1 LSTHDRVA
9 RVAEGK
15 AAVMAGKA
23 MLMMVVSN
31 RTMNTPSEV
40 TASTRQARGVIAW
53 AAAAAGGRV
62 AVTSGSRVGPG

>member
-1 LSTHDRVA
+1 
-9 RVAEGK
+9 
-15 AAVMAGKA
+15 
-23 MLMMVVSN
+23 MMVVSN